1 MKSLLSWWKIL
12 KTSSK
17 ILLLRGVISKIEK
30 ILGGDCH
37 RPVEKGNV
45 FRFSEKNKNEI
56 YINIGAGMVVH
67 ISFISFCGCLSIL
80 SQFDCGDTIFHPKC
94 CDGSSFS
101 PVFASYIFLPSISF
115 REYWLVDLCN
125 SIYGGAIDC
134 VYDPQFQ

>member
-37 RPVEKGNV
+37 RPAEKGNV
-45 FRFSEKNKNEI
+45 FRISEKNKNEI
-56 YINIGAGMVVH
+56 DINIGAGMVVH

-80 SQFDCGDTIFHPKC
+80 SYVDCGDATFHPLC
-94 CDGSSFS
+94 CAGSSFS
-101 PVFASYIFLPSISF
+101 PLVAPYLFLPAISF
-115 REYWLVDLCN
+115 RE
-125 SIYGGAIDC
+125 
-134 VYDPQFQ
+134 